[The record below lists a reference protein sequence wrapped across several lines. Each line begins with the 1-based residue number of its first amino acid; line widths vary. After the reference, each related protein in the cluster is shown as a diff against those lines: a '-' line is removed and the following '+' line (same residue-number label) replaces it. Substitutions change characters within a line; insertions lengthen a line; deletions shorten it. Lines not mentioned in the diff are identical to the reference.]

1 MEHPDPSFA
10 PDKICH
16 IDFGDGVHVGS
27 HYWYFKAQQTR
38 AISDIGVDHF
48 SGFPVVIGW
57 NQQNVVVGQ
66 CFTHGMNS
74 LLNFLEN
81 CFVSLFLS
89 QAGLKRS

>member
-38 AISDIGVDHF
+38 AIGDIGIDHF
-48 SGFPVVIGW
+48 SGFPVV
-57 NQQNVVVGQ
+57 V
-66 CFTHGMNS
+66 
-74 LLNFLEN
+74 
-81 CFVSLFLS
+81 
-89 QAGLKRS
+89 